1 MKHKLKLIGLII
13 TLLIMQGCS
22 THYMPIA
29 YTPDAPPP
37 MHNNLTQ
44 VKIVSVVD
52 NRDTDN
58 HWLGAI
64 RGDFGY
70 AVQSLYTKDETAKT
84 VQNAFIE
91 ALEKRSLLAQGI
103 KPGYRLDIDL
113 TKFDVSQ
120 YINKEAHAHFTLA
133 LVEEAT
139 SNKVFSKS
147 YKTDNEEET
156 HDLFS
161 TGALGDPTILQR
173 MANEVL
179 SQTID
184 KSLDDP
190 AFVSVLKAT
199 YTHPKSY

>member
-1 MKHKLKLIGLII
+1 MENKLKLIGLII

-29 YTPDAPPP
+29 YTPEAPPP
-37 MHNNLTQ
+37 MHSNLTQ

-52 NRDTDN
+52 NRDTEN
-58 HWLGAI
+58 NWLGAI

-70 AVQSLYTKDETAKT
+70 AVQSLYTKEVTSKT

-91 ALEKRSLLAQGI
+91 ALKKRNLLAQGT

-120 YINKEAHAHFTLA
+120 YINKEAHAHFTLS

-139 SNKVFSKS
+139 GNKVFSKP

-156 HDLFS
+156 HDLLS
-161 TGALGDPTILQR
+161 TGALGDPKILQR
-173 MANEVL
+173 MGNEVL

-190 AFVSVLKAT
+190 AFISALKAT
-199 YTHPKSY
+199 YTPPQSY

>member
-1 MKHKLKLIGLII
+1 MTQKLKLMSLVL

-29 YTPDAPPP
+29 YTPETPPP
-37 MHNNLTQ
+37 MHSSLTQ

-64 RGDFGY
+64 RGGFGNP
-70 AVQSLYTKDETAKT
+70 VQWLYTEEETVKT
-84 VQNAFIE
+84 VQNAFLE
-91 ALEKRSLLAQGI
+91 ALEKRNLLAQGI
-103 KPGYRLDIDL
+103 RSDYRLDVEL

-120 YINKEAHAHFTLA
+120 YVNKEAHAHLTLS
-133 LVEEAT
+133 LVQEAT
-139 SNKVFSKS
+139 GNQIFSKA
-147 YKTDNEEET
+147 YRTDNEEET
-156 HDLFS
+156 LDPFEA
-161 TGALGDPTILQR
+161 GILGNPNILQR

-190 AFVSVLKAT
+190 AFISALKAT
-199 YTHPKSY
+199 YTPPQSY